1 MRQLKIRRPLRSE
14 ITKNET
20 LPVGAAQNI
29 QQVCLPATGASLK
42 DLSRIGIRESVELM
56 QEAVNH
62 LVRLVSAQDGK
73 CLTIKDAKDRQYDI
87 YASYGE
93 ITLGGDFISE
103 KYRPF
108 TIKLADLAT
117 NEINMGG
124 LLWLA
129 DCLENAK
136 TDKKTTLY
144 RV

>member
-1 MRQLKIRRPLRSE
+1 MRQLKIRKPLRSE
-14 ITKNET
+14 IAKYET
-20 LPVGAAQNI
+20 LTIGTAQNI

-42 DLSRIGIRESVELM
+42 DLSCIGIRESVELM

-62 LVRLVSAQDGK
+62 IVRLVSAQDGK
-73 CLTIKDAKDRQYDI
+73 HLTIKDIKGRQYDI

-117 NEINMGG
+117 NEINING

-136 TDKKTTLY
+136 VYETSYKI
-144 RV
+144 